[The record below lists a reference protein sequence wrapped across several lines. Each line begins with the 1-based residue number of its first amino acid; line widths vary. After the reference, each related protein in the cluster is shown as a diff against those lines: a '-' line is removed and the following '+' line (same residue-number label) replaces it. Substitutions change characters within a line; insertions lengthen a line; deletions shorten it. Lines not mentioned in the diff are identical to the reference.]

1 MTARRPPTY
10 AGVGSREAPG
20 EKLLLMRKLARRLG
34 DIGAVLRTGGAK
46 GSDSFF
52 EDGAR
57 TAPRGPAPCELYL
70 PWAEFRDKTGTVLGS
85 DASRRA
91 RQLASDH
98 HPAWERCSQRAK
110 QLHARNAAIMLGP
123 EPGTSREDPVDV
135 VVCWTRRG
143 ETIGGTGMAIR
154 IARAK
159 KIPVVNLYHH
169 HQIKTV
175 VNAIAEVTNDPRW
188 RDAAPKKSES
198 PQMRVGSGG
207 ASSMPP
213 QQRNSMEINAP
224 GEWKP

>member
-1 MTARRPPTY
+1 MDAKSAPTGSLENRQERGFPQRPQPASSSPSRSTKNGAQADQADECREFVSFRRPLT
-10 AGVGSREAPG
+10 
-20 EKLLLMRKLARRLG
+20 
-34 DIGAVLRTGGAK
+34 
-46 GSDSFF
+46 
-52 EDGAR
+52 
-57 TAPRGPAPCELYL
+57 PRGPAPCELYL

-98 HPAWERCSQRAK
+98 HPAWEQCSQRAK

-188 RDAAPKKSES
+188 RDAAPKKSPYDNIDVTRAPEA
-198 PQMRVGSGG
+198 PAGG
-207 ASSMPP
+207 NPTGEEAT
-213 QQRNSMEINAP
+213 RRAP
-224 GEWKP
+224 APTR